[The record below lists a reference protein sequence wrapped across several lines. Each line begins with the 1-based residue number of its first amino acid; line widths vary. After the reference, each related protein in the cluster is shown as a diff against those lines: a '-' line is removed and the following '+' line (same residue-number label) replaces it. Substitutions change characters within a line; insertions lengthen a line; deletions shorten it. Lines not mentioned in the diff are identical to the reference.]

1 MNIEYTLSVQSHR
14 GEVFACFNVRM
25 FTDVEGISSHF
36 KTNLL
41 LILFCS
47 VNLFRHVKVIQET
60 LLLYRKYGVSIN
72 TNDLQRKVQIMD

>member
-1 MNIEYTLSVQSHR
+1 MQSHI
-14 GEVFACFNVRM
+14 GEVFACFKVRM
-25 FTDVEGISSHF
+25 FTGVEGISSHF

-41 LILFCS
+41 LIFFCS

-72 TNDLQRKVQIMD
+72 TNDLQKKCKSWIEEGFL